1 MALIQSETPRAEGKI
16 PSGVDTD
23 NSHHTPSF
31 VDAIVERAIEAN
43 KAYETAATANSENV
57 VPAELESK
65 MNKHKMKDIFRKE
78 ALNIKFPQFFIKID
92 AGGWFDDEF
101 QLIDRNSLLKEFKL
115 SNLDSTVNFDDVDAE
130 IYRIDLE
137 QIGDAEYAP
146 KPFKID
152 QKRKELLK
160 GYILSQPQ
168 EKQIDSVT
176 ARLFE
181 LIGNLYPIDDA
192 DVKKYIRRIVE
203 AMSPDQIRD
212 CLERDVAYKT
222 KIRKKIE
229 ELRDTHAHREFMN
242 LLELDK
248 IIIQGQFSLPEF
260 IAPSANA
267 PALPKNLYVKE
278 GAIGDFE
285 GRVIAAI
292 ANLDNVEWWHRNI
305 SRKGFCI
312 NGYLNHYPDF
322 IIKTT
327 NNRIIVVETKGDDRD
342 NNDSKLKLKLGKL
355 WQNKI
360 PEGFKYLMV
369 FDNKPI
375 EDAETFAA
383 ALKKIGQL

>member
-1 MALIQSETPRAEGKI
+1 ML
-16 PSGVDTD
+16 
-23 NSHHTPSF
+23 
-31 VDAIVERAIEAN
+31 ER
-43 KAYETAATANSENV
+43 
-57 VPAELESK
+57 
-65 MNKHKMKDIFRKE
+65 D
-78 ALNIKFPQFFIKID
+78 
-92 AGGWFDDEF
+92 
-101 QLIDRNSLLKEFKL
+101 SLLKEFKL
-115 SNLDSTVNFDDVDAE
+115 SNLDSTVNFDDVDTE
-130 IYRIDLE
+130 MYRIDLE
-137 QIGDAEYAP
+137 KIGDTEYAP

-160 GYILSQPQ
+160 SYILSQPQ

-203 AMSPDQIRD
+203 AMTPDQIRD

-229 ELRDTHAHREFMN
+229 ELRDNHAQREFMN

-248 IIIQGQFSLPEF
+248 IVIKEQFSLPDY

-267 PALPKNLYVKE
+267 PALPKSLYVKE
-278 GAIGDFE
+278 GSIGDFE
-285 GRVIAAI
+285 GRVMTAI

-305 SRKGFCI
+305 SRKGFRI

-327 NNRIIVVETKGDDRD
+327 NQRIILVETKGDDRD
-342 NNDSKLKLKLGKL
+342 NNDSRSKLKLGKL

-369 FDNKPI
+369 FDNKKI
-375 EDAETFAA
+375 EDAETFAD